1 MGDVLSQ
8 VINDRYALWNA
19 DCIEVMSELPAGSV
33 HASVYSLPFARP
45 GGANPG
51 LYHYSSSERDLSN
64 SRSYEEFLDHYG
76 FVVDQVGR
84 LTMPG
89 RISGVHCMDVPVGNS
104 GGDAMADFPGDLIK
118 VHLERGFEYLGRH
131 VIWKE
136 PLAVRNRTMVKDLT
150 HQTTVED
157 ASLAGIA
164 NGDYLLIFRK
174 AGKNPV
180 PVTHPNG
187 FITYYGAASPPARVS
202 RFKGWEGSQIQN
214 EYSHWIWRQYASCVW
229 DDIRGN
235 LGQYD
240 DPKKGMA
247 VLPFQESRDE
257 EDERH
262 VHALQLDVIRRFVD
276 MRTNPGETVLSPF
289 MGVGSE
295 IYGAVEL
302 GRRGLGAELKPSYFR
317 QAVKNLA
324 TLEDGAQP
332 EQAALEFEMG

>member
-1 MGDVLSQ
+1 MGNVLDQ
-8 VINDRYALWNA
+8 VVTDRYAVWNA
-19 DCIEVMSELPAGSV
+19 DCIEVMADLPSGSV

-64 SRSYEEFLDHYG
+64 SRSYEEFLTHYG
-76 FVVDQVGR
+76 FVVAEVER

-104 GGDAMADFPGDLIK
+104 GGDAMADFPGDLIRL
-118 VHLERGFEYLGRH
+118 HLAHGFEYLGRH

-157 ASLAGIA
+157 SALAGIA
-164 NGDYLLIFRK
+164 NADYLLIFRK
-174 AGKNPV
+174 LGANPV
-180 PVTHPNG
+180 PVTHPHG
-187 FITYYGAASPPARVS
+187 FTDYHGAARPPADIL
-202 RFKGWEGSQIQN
+202 RFRGWDGAQTGNLYSQ
-214 EYSHWIWRQYASCVW
+214 WIWRQYASCVW

-240 DPKKGMA
+240 DRDHMA
-247 VLPFQESRDE
+247 VLPYREARDE

-289 MGVGSE
+289 AGVGSE
-295 IYGAVEL
+295 AYGAVEL
-302 GRRGLGAELKPSYFR
+302 GRRGLAIELKPSYYR
-317 QAVKNLA
+317 QMVKSLA
-324 TLEDGAQP
+324 TLEAADRP
-332 EQAALEFEMG
+332 EQASLFG

>member
-1 MGDVLSQ
+1 MDNVLDQ
-8 VINDRYALWNA
+8 VITDRYALWNG
-19 DCIEVMSELPAGSV
+19 DCIAVMAELPPASV

-76 FVVDQVGR
+76 FVIEQVGR

-118 VHLERGFEYLGRH
+118 EHLKRGFSYLGRH

-157 ASLAGIA
+157 ASFAGIA

-174 AGKNPV
+174 DGKNPV

-187 FITYYGAASPPARVS
+187 FLTYYGAASPPARVS
-202 RFKGWEGSQIQN
+202 RFKGWAGSQIQN

-295 IYGAVEL
+295 VYGAVEL

-332 EQAALEFEMG
+332 EQVALEFEMG